1 MISINHRRCKTPVN
15 IGASEPGG
23 LPKARDISENVP
35 QAPRFVP
42 SLVALAGALGVTRQS
57 LIRWRREPG
66 APEKRSDGRY
76 EVAPWKVFLMNRPAY
91 GGGPSG
97 YREKCRKIQLQ
108 NEKLQWEIEELK
120 RNYTATV
127 DVEKWGAKL
136 ASQIREVV
144 SIIAKVAPEVV
155 GLNVPNA
162 ESRLKRLEDE
172 LLQGLHTLK

>member
-1 MISINHRRCKTPVN
+1 
-15 IGASEPGG
+15 
-23 LPKARDISENVP
+23 
-35 QAPRFVP
+35 
-42 SLVALAGALGVTRQS
+42 
-57 LIRWRREPG
+57 
-66 APEKRSDGRY
+66 
-76 EVAPWKVFLMNRPAY
+76 MNRPAY